1 MVLDKKVNRRRSMLT
16 DHELV
21 NILRAVD
28 KLRRMMQDKPDFTSP
43 DLDEFRKEINQIF
56 NNALAGR

>member
-1 MVLDKKVNRRRSMLT
+1 MT
-16 DHELV
+16 DRELV